1 MQTTTTNK
9 IKYFAYVRK
18 STEGDERQALSI
30 DSQKD
35 KVREFFGDFDIVEV
49 LEEKHTAFKPYS
61 RPVFAEMI
69 KRLDRGEAQG
79 IIAWHPDRLSRN
91 EIDASTITYMV
102 RTGLIKDLKFGSYNF
117 DNSPEGIMMLQLA
130 LSQSQYFSSKLG
142 KDVKRGLEKK
152 FEMGWQPNKA
162 PEGYLNKR
170 EDIKGLST
178 IIVDKTNFPLLR
190 RAFDSMLTGRYS
202 VPEVLNKLNNEWG
215 FKTKRI
221 KSWGG
226 KPMARSALYRIFTNP
241 FYAGIINYAG
251 KENKGKHKPMISL
264 EEYDK
269 IQTILGRDGKPRN
282 QKRDFAYTGLI
293 HCKECGCLITA
304 HTKHKTIRHTGE
316 LRSYTYYFCTH
327 KRIDYACRQQAI
339 TKNDLET
346 QVEKELEKYQIRPE
360 FLELGLEI
368 IKELETEETAKDLAV
383 KTNIGKSAESLKEE
397 IKNLTKMRCRDLIG
411 DDEYMESKNELMR
424 ELTKLDVKTIDYAT
438 EEKVIKLTKE
448 TFNLAIYGRKQLMNG
463 DNEAKKEVLTHLGWN
478 WTLENKKLEMLAY
491 KWLEPIEK
499 SQTLLNDK
507 ITRLELAKTPINKR
521 RGELLDSLRPILR
534 RVRDSNP
541 RYLAVY
547 ALSKR
552 AHSTTMRTL
561 LIAEDA
567 S

>member
-1 MQTTTTNK
+1 MQTTTINK

-35 KVREFFGDFDIVEV
+35 KVKEFFSGLDIVEV

-61 RPVFAEMI
+61 RPVFAEII
-69 KRLDRGEAQG
+69 KRINKGEAQG

-190 RAFDSMLTGRYS
+190 RAFDAMLTGRYS
-202 VPEVLNKLNNEWG
+202 VPEILDKLNNEWG
-215 FKTKRI
+215 FKTKRM

-226 KPMARSALYRIFTNP
+226 KPMARSALYRTFTNP

-251 KENKGKHKPMISL
+251 KENRGKHKPMISL

-327 KRIDYACRQQAI
+327 KRIDYMCQQPAI
-339 TKNDLET
+339 TKNDLEA

-368 IKELETEETAKDLAV
+368 IKELETEEITKDLAV

-411 DDEYMESKNELMR
+411 DEEYLESKNELTR
-424 ELTKLDVKTIDYAT
+424 ELAKLDVKTVDYDI

-448 TFNLAIYGRKQLMNG
+448 TFNLAIYGRKRLMDG
-463 DNEAKKEVLTHLGWN
+463 DNETKKEVLTHLGWN

-499 SQTLLNDK
+499 SQSLLNDK
-507 ITRLELAKTPINKR
+507 IARLELAEMPINKR
-521 RGELLDSLRPILR
+521 RNELLDSLRPILR

-541 RYLAVY
+541 
-547 ALSKR
+547 
-552 AHSTTMRTL
+552 
-561 LIAEDA
+561 
-567 S
+567 

>member
-1 MQTTTTNK
+1 MAPTKQEK
-9 IKYFAYVRK
+9 IKYLAYVRK

-35 KVREFFGDFDIVEV
+35 KVREFFSGLDIVEV

-69 KRLDRGEAQG
+69 KRITRGEAQG
-79 IIAWHPDRLSRN
+79 IVSWHPDRLSRN

-170 EDIKGLST
+170 EEIKGLST
-178 IIVDKTNFPLLR
+178 IIIDQAKFPLLR
-190 RAFDSMLTGRYS
+190 RAFDVMLTGAYS
-202 VPEVLNKLNNEWG
+202 VPEVLDKLNNEWG

-226 KPMARSALYRIFTNP
+226 GPLSRSALYRIFTNP
-241 FYAGIINYAG
+241 FYAGIINYNG
-251 KENKGKHKPMISL
+251 QENKGRHKPMISL

-269 IQTILGRDGKPRN
+269 IQVILGRDGKPRN
-282 QKRDFAYTGLI
+282 QKKDFAYTGLI

-304 HTKHKTIRHTGE
+304 DLKHKVIKYTKE
-316 LRSYTYYFCTH
+316 LKSYTYYFCTR
-327 KRIDYACRQQAI
+327 KRKDYACRQPAI
-339 TKNDLET
+339 TKNDLEL

-360 FLELGLEI
+360 FLEVGLAI
-368 IKELETEETAKDLAV
+368 IEELKNEEREKDLAV
-383 KTNIGKSAESLKEE
+383 KTSTNKSAEALKGEL
-397 IKNLTKMRCRDLIG
+397 KNLTKMRCRNLIG
-411 DDEYMESKNELMR
+411 DEEYLESKNELTR
-424 ELTKLDVKTIDYAT
+424 ELSKLETPKINEDM

-448 TFNLAIYGRKQLMNG
+448 TFNLAIYGRKQIIDG
-463 DNEAKKEVLTHLGWN
+463 DNETKRKVLTTLGSN
-478 WTLENKKLEMLAY
+478 WTLEQKKLGMLAF
-491 KWLEPIEK
+491 KWLLPIQD
-499 SQTLLNDK
+499 SQTLLNEK
-507 ITRLELAKTPINKR
+507 IARFELTKTPINKGR
-521 RGELLDSLRPILR
+521 NELLSLLRPVLR
-534 RVRDSNP
+534 ATSGWNRGFGKP
-541 RYLAVY
+541 
-547 ALSKR
+547 SKAFR
-552 AHSTTMRTL
+552 
-561 LIAEDA
+561 
-567 S
+567 